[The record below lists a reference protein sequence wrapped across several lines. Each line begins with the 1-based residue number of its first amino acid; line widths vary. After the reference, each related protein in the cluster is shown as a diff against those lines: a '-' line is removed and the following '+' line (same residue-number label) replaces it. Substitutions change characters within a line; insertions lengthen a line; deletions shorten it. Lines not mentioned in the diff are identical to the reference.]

1 MKKRNQTVQR
11 ILVWVVVLLV
21 LSSCNLPGGEAPAD
35 AGIQQTQIALGIQAT
50 MLAEQQAAMDA
61 EAAQPAPVQPVEPA
75 QPAQPAQPVEQPTYT
90 PYPTYTVA
98 APAVPAAPAE
108 APTAEPPPPVQ
119 DVSAQVKAANILV
132 FEDMQGLGQPTYVRD
147 TINRMGF
154 RGGKI
159 VFVGD
164 AVGNFMEQLNSPQ
177 PWDLIIVAAESR
189 AGVRGEFWDIL
200 SERINNRDAALVAEV
215 WYLDSTANG
224 RIAPLLYQCGIEYQ
238 KDWTRGNTYDP
249 FDYSIYWLD
258 TSHPLLSKPN
268 YAEPLSYPTVFWV
281 NADVGDLIRL
291 GSSGD
296 AELVGGLYMHDKS
309 NYGVLATC
317 MDGTVV
323 FQTFG
328 SHDYPQAKVMALWEN
343 YITYTLTNHFEQMNA
358 Q

>member
-1 MKKRNQTVQR
+1 MKRKNQIVR
-11 ILVWVVVLLV
+11 LILAWMLFLLV
-21 LSSCNLPGGEAPAD
+21 LAGCNLPNSAKVVDPGM
-35 AGIQQTQIALGIQAT
+35 QQTQVALGIQAT
-50 MLAEQQAAMDA
+50 MLAEQQAALDA
-61 EAAQPAPVQPVEPA
+61 EAAQPAPA
-75 QPAQPAQPVEQPTYT
+75 QPAEPVQPAQPVEQPTYT

-98 APAVPAAPAE
+98 APA
-108 APTAEPPPPVQ
+108 APTAAPPTVAPPPPAEPAPVQ

-132 FEDMQGLGQPTYVRD
+132 FEDMQGMAEVTYVRN

-164 AVGNFMEQLNSPQ
+164 AVGKFMEHLNSPQ

-189 AGVRGEFWDIL
+189 SAVRGEFWDVL
-200 SERINNRDAALVAEV
+200 SERINGRDAALIAEL

-224 RIAPLLYQCGIEYQ
+224 RIAPFLHQCGVEFQ
-238 KDWTRGNTYDP
+238 RDWTRNINNFNP

-258 TSHPLLSKPN
+258 SGHPLLSKPN
-268 YAEPLSYPTVFWV
+268 YAEPLSYPTAYWDGD
-281 NADVGDLIRL
+281 AGDLIRL

-296 AELVGGLYMHDKS
+296 AELVGGLYMHEKS

-323 FQTFG
+323 LQTFC
-328 SHDYPQAKVMALWEN
+328 SHDYPQTKVMALWEN
-343 YITYTLTNHFEQMNA
+343 YITYTLTNHFEQLNA

>member
-1 MKKRNQTVQR
+1 MKRKNQAFKL
-11 ILVWVVVLLV
+11 ILVWVTFLLV
-21 LSSCNLPGGEAPAD
+21 LASCNLPGSAPTTD
-35 AGIQQTQIALGIQAT
+35 PSVVETQLALGIQAT
-50 MLAEQQAAMDA
+50 MLAEQQMTMEA
-61 EAAQPAPVQPVEPA
+61 EAAQPAPVEPV
-75 QPAQPAQPVEQPTYT
+75 QPAQPAEQPTYT

-98 APAVPAAPAE
+98 APAPAEPVAPTAAP
-108 APTAEPPPPVQ
+108 PTAEPEPV

-132 FEDMQGLGQPTYVRD
+132 FEDMQGMAQPTYVRD

-164 AVGNFMEQLNSPQ
+164 AVGDFMQHLNSPQ

-189 AGVRGEFWDIL
+189 NAVRGEFWDVL
-200 SERINNRDAALVAEV
+200 SERINGRDSALVAEV

-224 RIAPLLYQCGIEYQ
+224 RIAPLLYQCGIEFQ
-238 KDWTRGNTYDP
+238 RDWTRNNNNFDP

-258 TSHPLLSKPN
+258 SGHPLLSSPN
-268 YAEPLSYPTVFWV
+268 YAEPLSYPTEFWTG
-281 NADVGDLIRL
+281 DVGDLIRL

-296 AELVGGLYMHDKS
+296 AQLVGGLHMREKS
-309 NYGVLATC
+309 SYGVLATC

-323 FQTFG
+323 FQTFC

-343 YITYTLTNHFEQMNA
+343 YITYTLTNHFENLNA